1 MTLQSSKTTE
11 FNSQVRCIVLCKARF
26 VFEVACNLEM
36 LTDFVGNGVEDL
48 DLVVLPSLQNVEYSV
63 EGIEATFLPF
73 DASSPFR

>member
-1 MTLQSSKTTE
+1 
-11 FNSQVRCIVLCKARF
+11 
-26 VFEVACNLEM
+26 M